1 MSSLILTP
9 QSLYRH
15 GCSDIKYESDIFF
28 PLLSVRDLIGGEVLG
43 YNFTKYAPRQ
53 GDCSSEA
60 KFSTDIA
67 ERCCSDG
74 VAFCPQH
81 GGISFGDE
89 SQIFNQP
96 TRAPIATI
104 TSAPTSSLLPT
115 WDGFPLTVTIQLDK
129 FPRETGLT
137 LRSSDGRVSYIDK
150 PPGSF
155 VKPLELVFVNLQI
168 PLGTE
173 VELEVTDSE
182 DDGFEGYFQ
191 VYSDSGSL
199 LVDESGLS
207 FESAISKTFV
217 VGEPETLRPTGSP
230 VPVSS
235 AYPD

>member
-1 MSSLILTP
+1 M
-9 QSLYRH
+9 
-15 GCSDIKYESDIFF
+15 
-28 PLLSVRDLIGGEVLG
+28 
-43 YNFTKYAPRQ
+43 
-53 GDCSSEA
+53 
-60 KFSTDIA
+60 
-67 ERCCSDG
+67 
-74 VAFCPQH
+74 AFCPQH

-199 LVDESGLS
+199 LVDESGFS